1 MEIVS
6 WPARE
11 GSRYRQREVAEEEG
25 AGRRSVGINQRLPI
39 SLVAAK
45 ASVEQ
50 LTIKLNTHTTL
61 GSWRPCARCTPAR
74 APSNASR
81 SPRSDYCRCL
91 MKSIQVPRS
100 DYYQLRTT
108 HAKCSSKWSKGIR
121 AIKQSTI
128 LVFFLKRVQCWFWFS
143 SWRTSPHNALHH
155 TKHGKPYRTVACPHS
170 HKHYVCNMTSDSLG
184 ASQKRI
190 DMWAF
195 DN

>member
-1 MEIVS
+1 LTGVRLKVRSSCWTAGRRRRPPRFGAIRTQDGV
-6 WPARE
+6 
-11 GSRYRQREVAEEEG
+11 GSRSVVAGHSITTAVAGRISSEKWRCDVVQQEADQFATWSSFLGPPGKGVGSRQREVAEEEG

-108 HAKCSSKWSKGIR
+108 HAKCSSK
-121 AIKQSTI
+121 
-128 LVFFLKRVQCWFWFS
+128 
-143 SWRTSPHNALHH
+143 
-155 TKHGKPYRTVACPHS
+155 
-170 HKHYVCNMTSDSLG
+170 
-184 ASQKRI
+184 
-190 DMWAF
+190 
-195 DN
+195 